1 MGPLGDWRVSP
12 SSSPLDPDRVR
23 GVVPGM
29 STPGGDARPVTEEQ
43 VRDDLMRLELYRNQ
57 LSQMLQQ
64 HQLITAS
71 RADHQRARETL
82 EGLDRTGADPELLI
96 PVGGDAFL
104 RGSPRDSAHVLVGI
118 GSGIVVEMER
128 PKASQLLSD
137 RVVKLD
143 QASQDLENQMHA
155 LEDRITVLS
164 SRLEALSQGAERAG
178 PGAAS
183 NNVVID

>member
-1 MGPLGDWRVSP
+1 M
-12 SSSPLDPDRVR
+12 
-23 GVVPGM
+23 GVVRDRRESPRSETSHTDRRRGARIGM
-29 STPGGDARPVTEEQ
+29 STPASDARPVTEEQ

-64 HQLITAS
+64 HQMITAS

-82 EGLDRTGADPELLI
+82 EGLERTGADPELLV
-96 PVGGDAFL
+96 PVGADAFL

-128 PKASQLLSD
+128 PKASQLLSE
-137 RVVKLD
+137 RLARLD
-143 QASQDLENQMHA
+143 QASQDLENQMRA

-178 PGAAS
+178 PGTAS
-183 NNVVID
+183 NNVVLD

>member
-1 MGPLGDWRVSP
+1 M
-12 SSSPLDPDRVR
+12 SSP
-23 GVVPGM
+23 G
-29 STPGGDARPVTEEQ
+29 SDARPVTEEQ

-128 PKASQLLSD
+128 PRASQLLSD
-137 RVVKLD
+137 RLVKLD

-164 SRLEALSQGAERAG
+164 SRLEALSQGAERAA